1 MNHQRRTASV
11 SEPEEIQSSSQ
22 QNTGRSNSDRLAKM
36 SDSNSRPKTLWGTM
50 THIVNGSLQQAKQD
64 AHAVANAGREAQDQE
79 TTAVAGEL
87 WTLAHQFQD
96 IQHHVSTS
104 NFSVVQTQASSAAQ
118 RTQKIVGSVPALQV
132 LGDRLIAATQGYI
145 KKAEQGVQ
153 AASASQDTASSQTA
167 TQPIVEEAQEEVP
180 TKEPQQ
186 SSQFSAIFVLI
197 ANGHLS
203 QARAQAHETANQ
215 ARAQQDSKSAE
226 VAGQIWTIAQTYTE
240 IQGLLKDQKYA
251 PVKDKAKNSADQTRA
266 LIAAGHISN
275 EVGDKVL
282 KIAGGY
288 WTIAEKMLI
297 EQSPAKSAPEGS
309 AAANAQ
315 NSETIDQHRLNHPN
329 NRAYCGVATLMML
342 FEANGQDANNTQEMN
357 RIASEI
363 YINGKGSDTD
373 LMGQLMRKRGF
384 NSAVAT
390 REGGMDALLDT
401 LDKGQPVPFGVT
413 HSKGTIIKLNSSG
426 SKRYPGSRVGD
437 FHTRTFGIAGH
448 WVLVTGYEGS
458 RENPTHFIVNDPDLG
473 GQLRVK
479 KATLTRM
486 GVREGQFYQITQ

>member
-1 MNHQRRTASV
+1 MNHQRRTASI

-22 QNTGRSNSDRLAKM
+22 QNVGLSNSERLAKM
-36 SDSNSRPKTLWGTM
+36 SDSNSGRPKTLWGTM
-50 THIVNGSLQQAKQD
+50 THIVNGSLEQAKQD

-96 IQHHVSTS
+96 IQYHVSTS
-104 NFSVVQTQASSAAQ
+104 NFSVVQSQASSAAQ
-118 RTQKIVGSVPALQV
+118 RTQKIVSSVPALQV
-132 LGDRLIAATQGYI
+132 LGDRLIAATRGYI
-145 KKAEQGVQ
+145 KKAEQ
-153 AASASQDTASSQTA
+153 AASASQDTSSSQTT
-167 TQPIVEEAQEEVP
+167 TQPVVEEAAQEEIP
-180 TKEPQQ
+180 TEEPQQ
-186 SSQFSAIFVLI
+186 SAQFSAIFVLI

-226 VAGQIWTIAQTYTE
+226 VAGQIWTIAQSYTE
-240 IQGLLKDQKYA
+240 IQALLKERKYA

-275 EVGDKVL
+275 EIGDKVL

-288 WTIAEKMLI
+288 WTIAEKMIL
-297 EQSPAKSAPEGS
+297 EQSPSKSAPEGS

-357 RIASEI
+357 RIASQI
-363 YINGKGSDTD
+363 YINGQGSD
-373 LMGQLMRKRGF
+373 
-384 NSAVAT
+384 
-390 REGGMDALLDT
+390 
-401 LDKGQPVPFGVT
+401 PC
-413 HSKGTIIKLNSSG
+413 
-426 SKRYPGSRVGD
+426 
-437 FHTRTFGIAGH
+437 
-448 WVLVTGYEGS
+448 
-458 RENPTHFIVNDPDLG
+458 
-473 GQLRVK
+473 
-479 KATLTRM
+479 
-486 GVREGQFYQITQ
+486 